1 MAKYVI
7 DTVELK
13 KRQYVIE
20 AFSEKSAIEKMEDS
34 EPVTQEVLSDTIFNI
49 HIVNEYEFEKDY
61 KSPQRDMFDHPWKK
75 PGHPWNQGRNPRHL
89 PK

>member
-20 AFSEKSAIEKMEDS
+20 AFSEKSAIEKMEAS

-49 HIVNEYEFEKDY
+49 HA
-61 KSPQRDMFDHPWKK
+61 
-75 PGHPWNQGRNPRHL
+75 
-89 PK
+89 

>member
-1 MAKYVI
+1 MSKWVI

-20 AFSEKSAIEKMEDS
+20 AYTKEEAIGKLEDA
-34 EPVTQEVLSDTIFNI
+34 EPLTQEVLSDTISDI
-49 HIVNEYEFEKDY
+49 HTVNEYEFEKDY
-61 KSPQRDMFDHPWKK
+61 KPPQRDMFDHPWKK
-75 PGHPWNQGRNPRHL
+75 PGHPWNQARNPRHS